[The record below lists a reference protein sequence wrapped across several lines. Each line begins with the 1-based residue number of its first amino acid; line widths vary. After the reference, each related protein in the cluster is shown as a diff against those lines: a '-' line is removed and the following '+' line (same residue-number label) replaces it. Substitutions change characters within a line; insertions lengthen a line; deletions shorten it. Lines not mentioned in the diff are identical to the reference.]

1 MKTYCQFAINAV
13 LSGLLLSPG
22 VTRPRPG
29 GFSEKVLQ
37 GTSLDKKLF
46 DSDDLLTIVL
56 KGDVRATFRD
66 RSSKPKDH
74 SLILS
79 YFKEDSSEMSIPVQV
94 KTRGHFRK
102 MRENCFYPPLLLQ
115 FSKDG
120 AAKGTIFDEQ
130 SKLKLV
136 MPCKGDDY
144 VVREW
149 LAYKI
154 YNMVTPKSF
163 LARLVKVQLKDDKNR
178 SFGRP
183 FFGMLIEEE
192 EQMAKRNQCIPVKLK
207 IKGQQTLPDYFL
219 GMAVFEYLI
228 GNTDWSVEYRQN
240 IKLLKGDSSSVPVAV
255 PYDFDH
261 AGIVNAPY
269 ARPDEQPQMSS
280 VRERRYRGYCV
291 GDMKAFYDVIVQF
304 NRIKKDIYSLYTACD
319 LLDAKYIRSTI
330 QYLDDFYLTIND
342 PKLWQKEFAYACD
355 KGGAG
360 NVIIKGMKND

>member
-1 MKTYCQFAINAV
+1 
-13 LSGLLLSPG
+13 
-22 VTRPRPG
+22 
-29 GFSEKVLQ
+29 
-37 GTSLDKKLF
+37 
-46 DSDDLLTIVL
+46 
-56 KGDVRATFRD
+56 
-66 RSSKPKDH
+66 
-74 SLILS
+74 LS
-79 YFKEDSSEMSIPVQV
+79 YCEEGSREMSIPARV
-94 KTRGHFRK
+94 KTRGDFRK
-102 MRENCFYPPLLLQ
+102 RREDCFYPPLLLQ

-130 SKLKLV
+130 SKFKLV

-154 YNMVTPKSF
+154 YNLVTPKSF

-269 ARPDEQPQMSS
+269 ARPDEQLQMSS

-291 GDMKAFYDVIVQF
+291 
-304 NRIKKDIYSLYTACD
+304 
-319 LLDAKYIRSTI
+319 
-330 QYLDDFYLTIND
+330 
-342 PKLWQKEFAYACD
+342 
-355 KGGAG
+355 
-360 NVIIKGMKND
+360 